1 MGIKFD
7 RKEALGLLV
16 ITAILWSLGGLLIKW
31 VDWNPMAIAGMR
43 SAISAAFLLL
53 VLRRPT
59 WTWSSAQIGGGLAYA
74 ATVILYVTAN
84 KLTTAANVILL
95 QFTAPI
101 YIALFSRWFL
111 GEKTTWLD
119 WITIVM
125 VMLGMML
132 FFLGKLSTAGF
143 WGNICAVS
151 SGISLAWLFLFLRK
165 QKSESPVESVILG
178 NLLAA
183 LIGLPFMFNSAPDAT
198 GWLGLIILGVFQ
210 LGLPYLLFSIAIKHV
225 TAIESILIPV
235 IEPVLNPLWVLLLL
249 GETPGQWAIVGGFI
263 VLVAV
268 TFRGVFLVWSKNI

>member
-119 WITIVM
+119 WVTIVI